1 MLKQEKVEVYCD
13 NINSKSGYFVLLV
26 QKLDYMN
33 LS

>member
-13 NINSKSGYFVLLV
+13 NINSKPGYFVLLV